1 MAVDT
6 GGGEVFLL
14 LARVLL
20 EGGASVDNRGV
31 VSLDL
36 LVVGRSLERVR
47 AEGGGEPSKTI
58 LPMGGRPLS
67 KGTTS
72 EQASEGSS
80 PFFADLGLAELFL
93 PGTGMFITFTFFS
106 QPEG

>member
-1 MAVDT
+1 MVVDT

-14 LARVLL
+14 LPRVLL
-20 EGGASVDNRGV
+20 EGRASIDGCEAMN
-31 VSLDL
+31 LDL

-67 KGTTS
+67 KGTTF

-93 PGTGMFITFTFFS
+93 LGTGMFITFTFFP